1 MSPRGAR
8 ATNAALAA
16 AALLLV
22 AAALS
27 LVRAD
32 GAPAMPAVVTVEV
45 GGELATGFVR
55 DGRVVTVAHVLAP
68 GRPVRVRGDDGAR
81 PATVARSD
89 AATDVALLDV
99 PGLRAQPAAP
109 VGATSILV
117 RRDGRVTALPVAIRR
132 RFTARVTHAGDR
144 AGPPRPALELE
155 ADVDAGDSG
164 APVVAPGG
172 RLLGVV
178 FARSA
183 RRPRTAYAL
192 RLSP

>member
-1 MSPRGAR
+1 MR
-8 ATNAALAA
+8 AALAG

-22 AAALS
+22 VAAVVLAG
-27 LVRAD
+27 AG

-45 GGELATGFVR
+45 GGEVATGFLR
-55 DGRVVTVAHVLAP
+55 DGQVVTVAHVLVP
-68 GRPVRVRGDDGAR
+68 GRRVRVRGDDGAR

-99 PGLRAQPAAP
+99 PGLHARPADP
-109 VGATSILV
+109 VGSTSILV
-117 RRDGRVTALPVAIRR
+117 RRAGRVTALPAAIRR
-132 RFTARVTHAGDR
+132 RFTARVTRAGDR
-144 AGPPRPALELE
+144 AGPPRPAFEL
-155 ADVDAGDSG
+155 DVEVEAGDSG

-183 RRPRTAYAL
+183 RRPRTAYAV